1 MSDSAVAIH
10 RIRLR
15 GPWQQAAAPVGAAP
29 VGAATPFTRRFGCPT
44 GLDGGQ
50 RVYLVIDVLTVATCV
65 WLNSQ
70 LLADV
75 PAGISTWRY
84 DITDRLTASNLLEL
98 HLAATPAD
106 SPPGPLPRA
115 GERSTDWSGG
125 RIGEVRLE
133 ICQPGREALPPAPS
147 P

>member
-1 MSDSAVAIH
+1 MSESAVAIH

-15 GPWQQAAAPVGAAP
+15 GPWQRQAAPA
-29 VGAATPFTRRFGCPT
+29 GAATPFTRRFGRPT

-50 RVYLVIDVLTVATCV
+50 RVYLVIDVLTAATCV

-70 LLADV
+70 LLAEV
-75 PAGISTWRY
+75 PAGTTTWRY

-98 HLAATPAD
+98 HLASEPAA
-106 SPPGPLPRA
+106 SPLVPLPRA
-115 GERSTDWSGG
+115 GERAEDWSEG

-133 ICQPGREALPPAPS
+133 ICQPVREAWPPS
-147 P
+147 PSP